1 MVRTRMLS
9 TALLL
14 ALLVAVLLSVP
25 GEGEQAGAVEPR
37 TVTARIMIPAAAF
50 YDEAHDGD
58 FLSVS
63 WTNYTTVFLAPVEF
77 PVQQVTVRGITMYAA
92 DRDSTASKICASLYR
107 TRPAQ
112 GSNGTK
118 VQSSVCT
125 TENDADPQIVANRLR
140 ISDGAVN
147 TAVNGSYLRV
157 TFGPVIG
164 GLKLYGVQITYAY
177 QTP

>member
-1 MVRTRMLS
+1 MNRSRMLS
-9 TALLL
+9 TAVLL

-25 GEGEQAGAVEPR
+25 GEGGQAGAAEPR
-37 TVTARIMIPAAAF
+37 TVVAKMMIPAAAF
-50 YDEAHDGD
+50 YDEHHDGD
-58 FLSVS
+58 FLSVT
-63 WTNYTTVFLAPVEF
+63 WTDYTTVFLAPVQF
-77 PVQQVTVRGITMYAA
+77 PRRQVTVREITIYAA
-92 DRDSTASKICASLYR
+92 DRDGTASKICASLYR

-125 TENDADPQIVANRLR
+125 TESEADPQVVANRLR

-147 TAVNGSYLRV
+147 TAVNGSHLRV